1 MLMNCFSPQL
11 NNALFPNF
19 ECWSACPLIAFALIR
34 LHKLETGIRDVS
46 TSNQNS
52 QELQICGSFLLTA
65 TSLAPGSHQSCGMFG
80 IAAAAP
86 LKLRNDDSAPNS
98 ANQCNVAKTINLWI
112 CPPTFMGADRGVVPQ
127 PHPNSNPNCGLKI
140 PWLRLDLECIALE

>member
-1 MLMNCFSPQL
+1 MPASCL
-11 NNALFPNF
+11 
-19 ECWSACPLIAFALIR
+19 LIAFGLIR
-34 LHKLETGIRDVS
+34 LHKLECIRDVG

-80 IAAAAP
+80 IAAAP
-86 LKLRNDDSAPNS
+86 LKLRNDDSAANS
-98 ANQCNVAKTINLWI
+98 ANQCNVAKTINPWV
-112 CPPTFMGADRGVVPQ
+112 CPPTFMAADRGVVPQ

-140 PWLRLDLECIALE
+140 LWLRIDSECIAIE